1 MLKFATNK
9 YSIGIEEVVVERET
23 EHSVWVKGNRS
34 ARHSDW
40 HQYHDTY
47 EQAFNH
53 LDCRH
58 TQKLTSAQTR
68 LDTATNELEAVKL
81 LATQK

>member
-1 MLKFATNK
+1 MLKFMTSK
-9 YSIGIEEVVVERET
+9 HKVGIEEVAVERET
-23 EHSVWVKGNRS
+23 GQSVWVKGNR
-34 ARHSDW
+34 AAKHSDW

-53 LDCRH
+53 LDCRY
-58 TQKLTSAQTR
+58 TQKLTSAQAR

-81 LATQK
+81 LTPQK